1 MLLEQKNNRVPSCK
15 EIVCVK
21 MFLRPFFHAQYD
33 QSVAERQKY
42 VLILESSGCLKTAKT
57 STQPNFLNL
66 FCFTTVYQISAEL
79 TKHHTDIFTPN
90 NLGGEGQGKKVLN
103 LLRLLM
109 RSYYPGK

>member
-1 MLLEQKNNRVPSCK
+1 MLLEQKNNRVPSCR

-57 STQPNFLNL
+57 STQPNFLIL
-66 FCFTTVYQISAEL
+66 FHYSLSNTCRTNE
-79 TKHHTDIFTPN
+79 TPH
-90 NLGGEGQGKKVLN
+90 
-103 LLRLLM
+103 RHIH
-109 RSYYPGK
+109 P